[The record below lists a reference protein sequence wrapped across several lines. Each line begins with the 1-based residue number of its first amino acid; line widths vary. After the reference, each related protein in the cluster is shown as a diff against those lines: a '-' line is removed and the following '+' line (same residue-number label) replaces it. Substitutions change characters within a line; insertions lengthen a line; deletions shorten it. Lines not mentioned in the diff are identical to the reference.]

1 MTQAQIIVNAI
12 RRARRGLT
20 YLELEALKVSTCP
33 WKRISESGHRWLKA
47 GEQIVRKT
55 GADGLVRVQIVRG

>member
-1 MTQAQIIVNAI
+1 MTQAHLLVNAI
-12 RRARRGLT
+12 RRRPMT
-20 YLELEALKVSTCP
+20 YLELEALKVSACP

-55 GADGLVRVQIVRG
+55 GRDGLVRIAVVRAA